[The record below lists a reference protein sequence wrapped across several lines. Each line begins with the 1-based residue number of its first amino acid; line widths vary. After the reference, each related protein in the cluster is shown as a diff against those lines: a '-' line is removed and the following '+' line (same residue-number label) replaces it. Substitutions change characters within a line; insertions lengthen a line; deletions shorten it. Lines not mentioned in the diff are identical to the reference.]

1 MHPELLWLF
10 MIEPEALASLRRI
23 FPSLEWNMDELSSFL
38 KAVGLM
44 NPGGSLYDEREKK
57 LHEIIHFSGHV
68 IRCINDISRRKN
80 VVLLDCGCGRS
91 YLPFFLGY
99 ILAKMR
105 RYVTYI
111 GVDANPELIE
121 RSQRTSRELGL
132 INTLFYSSNIIVF
145 QPSQK
150 VDIVSALHA
159 CDTATDE
166 ALAKGVKLNAR
177 FIIAA
182 PCCQRQIVR
191 QISHVAKKAPP
202 LSSLLNSKVTKE
214 SLGIALT
221 ETLRKLALE
230 SFGYKVDM
238 FEFVSPRHTPKNL
251 MLRAEKTKEWNS
263 LSLDAY
269 HDLRD
274 YFNVKPRIEEYL
286 PQLK

>member
-1 MHPELLWLF
+1 
-10 MIEPEALASLRRI
+10 MIDREALASLRRV
-23 FPSLEWNMDELSSFL
+23 FPFLEWNMDELSSFL
-38 KAVGLM
+38 KAVSLM
-44 NPGGSLYDEREKK
+44 NPGGRLYDEREKK
-57 LHEIIHFSGHV
+57 LHEIIHFASHV
-68 IRCINDISRRKN
+68 VRCINNISRKKN

-91 YLPFFLGY
+91 YLPFFLNNV
-99 ILAKMR
+99 LAKMR

-111 GVDANPELIE
+111 GVDANPELVE
-121 RSQRTSRELGL
+121 RSQKTSRELGL
-132 INTLFYSSNIIVF
+132 INTQFYSSNIIAF

-150 VDIVSALHA
+150 VNIVSALHA

-166 ALAKGVKLNAR
+166 ALAKGVKLNVR

-182 PCCQRQIVR
+182 PCCQRQVVR
-191 QISHVAKKAPP
+191 QIGHVAKKAPE

-214 SLGIALT
+214 SLGVALT

-238 FEFVSPRHTPKNL
+238 FEFVSPRHTPKNI
-251 MLRAEKTKEWNS
+251 MLRAEKTEELNRQS
-263 LSLDAY
+263 LAAY

-274 YFNVKPRIEEYL
+274 YFNVKPKIQEYL